1 MLLNPF
7 VSFFLKLVLFYHFY
21 IFTLNILDVDSFYW
35 SGTNSGSSRFIK
47 IQKTKCNS
55 KFLPLL
61 LNNGHHRC
69 RNNLCVTKYSKL
81 TQNFSNSLLFLSNLL
96 KLRVLCLYF
105 WGIILLILRHV
116 AYNLPSNINCLEIC
130 EHENCK
136 IRIITWKNCLVIDS
150 L

>member
-1 MLLNPF
+1 MDFLEGLNGFQTTVPPPAVGDPAHVWILFTHFHTNKSIKSINKTFELLLNPF
-7 VSFFLKLVLFYHFY
+7 VSFILKLVLFYHFY
-21 IFTLNILDVDSFYW
+21 IFTLNIIDSFYW

-81 TQNFSNSLLFLSNLL
+81 TQSLSILFSS
-96 KLRVLCLYF
+96 CQT
-105 WGIILLILRHV
+105 
-116 AYNLPSNINCLEIC
+116 C
-130 EHENCK
+130 
-136 IRIITWKNCLVIDS
+136 
-150 L
+150 